1 MNYFKFIF
9 LFCILHFW
17 VFNFVSA
24 ALIDGKLGTVT
35 SGATL
40 KATYDSRVFAISST
54 EFSERKNNS
63 TAGSSEL
70 ESEDDF
76 IISFTPTLNF
86 ASKFGLIKLS
96 GSAGV
101 NVVQYIINNK
111 KSYVVPTTSFSIDFD
126 DTLALKKDF
135 PIMRR
140 LGSRVLL
147 ILVRLL
153 VQVCLIRI

>member
-9 LFCILHFW
+9 LFCILDFW
-17 VFNFVSA
+17 AFNFVSA

-35 SGATL
+35 AGATL

-76 IISFTPTLNF
+76 IISFSPTLNF
-86 ASKFGLIKLS
+86 ASKFGLLKLS
-96 GSAGV
+96 GSAG
-101 NVVQYIINNK
+101 
-111 KSYVVPTTSFSIDFD
+111 SMSFSILSI
-126 DTLALKKDF
+126 TRKVMSYPQLHF
-135 PIMRR
+135 P
-140 LGSRVLL
+140 S
-147 ILVRLL
+147 ILMTR
-153 VQVCLIRI
+153 